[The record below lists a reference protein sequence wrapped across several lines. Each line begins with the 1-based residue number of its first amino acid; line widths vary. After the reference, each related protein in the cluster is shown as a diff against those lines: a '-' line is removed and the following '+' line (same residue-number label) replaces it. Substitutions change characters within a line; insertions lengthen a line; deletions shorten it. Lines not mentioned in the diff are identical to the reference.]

1 MDLVALFSTIAIF
14 IGLSS
19 GIPQITTM
27 LKSRSA
33 SGQSATGWSLAVG
46 AQILMGYVN
55 FVGYQATML
64 AIGNAVTFCICISA
78 VVLIRRFGGGSAA
91 APAVAA
97 PSGMPIVALHDLP
110 TGEFLALRDD
120 FEHEARRRSI
130 DRDTTFTA
138 EPAFAV

>member
-1 MDLVALFSTIAIF
+1 MDLVALFTTIAIF

-19 GIPQITTM
+19 GVPQITKM
-27 LKSRSA
+27 LSSRSA
-33 SGQSATGWSLAVG
+33 AGQSAAGWSLGVG

-55 FVGYQATML
+55 LVGYQATML
-64 AIGNAVTFCICISA
+64 AVGNAITFCICLSA
-78 VVLIRRFGGGSAA
+78 VALIRRFGDGP
-91 APAVAA
+91 APAVAT
-97 PSGMPIVALHDLP
+97 PSGMPILALHDLP